1 MEDLSPR
8 QQAILGFIRSHTEEN
23 GYPPSIREIGRS
35 VGISS
40 TSVVNY
46 NLNVL
51 EQRNYIERQRDISR
65 GIRLAPEAQ
74 EEETQKAEM
83 ALQIPLVGV
92 IVAGYPVPV
101 PDSDFAAFD
110 EAILVTRDIVRDTKD
125 VYALRVQGDSMIDA
139 LINDR
144 DIVIVKRQQ
153 EVRNGDMVAAWLREE
168 KETTLKYFFWEGP
181 ENRRMVRLQPANP
194 AFEPIIVHPSNLE
207 IQGKVVAVVRQV
219 D

>member
-1 MEDLSPR
+1 MDDLSPR
-8 QQAILGFIRSHTEEN
+8 QQAILEFIRAFTDEN
-23 GYPPSIREIGRS
+23 GYPPSIREIGKD

-51 EQRNYIERQRDISR
+51 EQRSYIERQRDISR
-65 GIRLAPEAQ
+65 GIRLAPDAEEA
-74 EEETQKAEM
+74 EKAEPS
-83 ALQIPLVGV
+83 LQIPLVGV

-110 EAILVTRDIVRDTKD
+110 EAISVTHDIVRGDTKD

-153 EVRNGDMVAAWLREE
+153 EVRNGDMVAAWLKEE
-168 KETTLKYFFWEGP
+168 KETTLKYFYWE
-181 ENRRMVRLQPANP
+181 ERDNRRMIRLQPANP

-207 IQGKVVAVVRQV
+207 VQGKVVAVVRQV
-219 D
+219 A